1 MHTIEKGANGSLPSK
16 IGGQT
21 LQRSFSS
28 SRHQLFQE
36 LQLKLAAA
44 ILSEPRLLVL
54 SPLFDTVPRPRLNA
68 VFEHFRDLP
77 TSILYFSNRPE
88 DVVLDGWL
96 WLGLEEQRLVR
107 DMREFDA
114 LRSQAGRETVDGD

>member
-1 MHTIEKGANGSLPSK
+1 ALRLVGLEDRIALLPDGIHTKLSSTGAPFTVAK
-16 IGGQT
+16 MM
-21 LQRSFSS
+21 
-28 SRHQLFQE
+28 
-36 LQLKLAAA
+36 QLKLAAA
-44 ILSEPRLLVL
+44 VLSEPRLLVL

-68 VFEHFRDLP
+68 VFEHFRNLP

-107 DMREFDA
+107 DVREFDA